1 MKAVEFCYWLQGYF
15 ELNAARN
22 SVPQLEPRI
31 LACIKAHLALVAKV
45 EPMHGNLFVA
55 WLALRTQGVDSLD
68 AIGTE
73 EVRRMLA
80 SQFQH
85 VIDPSY
91 GGDKEALQAIH
102 DGKTGES
109 WSPPRLPGMRC

>member
-55 WLALRTQGVDSLD
+55 WLALRVQGVDSLD
-68 AIGTE
+68 ALGTE

-91 GGDKEALQAIH
+91 DGDKEALQVAH
-102 DGKTGES
+102 DGAQPIS
-109 WSPPRLPGMRC
+109 WNPNAMVRC